1 LQQNFAVFG
10 FRKDVTGE
18 VLVEDSVESVL
29 KVFTLLW

>member
-18 VLVEDSVESVL
+18 VLVEDSVESV
-29 KVFTLLW
+29 